1 MRLSRRQLFTAA
13 GFTAL
18 ATSGLTRTASASGPV
33 AVAAPVRTWASE
45 IQAGEIRVGDWEQY
59 HLGLDGGAH
68 QKALSALGIAHRD
81 GVRADEPELMVPVES
96 VRRAALEFGDHAA
109 ADVLRDR
116 FALDSPSMLGRGLK
130 LVLGEDGLER
140 RYLDDP
146 GLQLRYI
153 GYRRRFANYAMPMPA
168 AVRRALI

>member
-1 MRLSRRQLFTAA
+1 LFTAA

-18 ATSGLTRTASASGPV
+18 ATSGLTRNASASGPV
-33 AVAAPVRTWASE
+33 AVAAPVRTWA
-45 IQAGEIRVGDWEQY
+45 GEIRVGDWERY
-59 HLGLDGGAH
+59 YLGLDGGAH
-68 QKALSALGIAHRD
+68 QKALSALGILYRD
-81 GVRADEPELMVPVES
+81 GVRADEPELTVPAES

-168 AVRRALI
+168 AVRQALA

>member
-13 GFTAL
+13 GVTAL

-33 AVAAPVRTWASE
+33 AVAAPVRTWT
-45 IQAGEIRVGDWEQY
+45 GEMRLGDWEQY
-59 HLGLDGGAH
+59 YLGLDGGAH

-81 GVRADEPELMVPVES
+81 GVRADEPDLTVPVES

-116 FALDSPSMLGRGLK
+116 FALDSPSMLGRGLR
-130 LVLGEDGLER
+130 LVLGEEGLER

-153 GYRRRFANYAMPMPA
+153 GYRRRFANYVMPMPA
-168 AVRRALI
+168 AVRQALA

>member
-13 GFTAL
+13 GVTAL
-18 ATSGLTRTASASGPV
+18 ASTGLATGSV
-33 AVAAPVRTWASE
+33 AVAAPVRTWSGE
-45 IQAGEIRVGDWEQY
+45 IQVSDWEQY

-68 QKALSALGIAHRD
+68 QKALVALGIAHRD
-81 GVRADEPELMVPVES
+81 GVHADEQYLMVPVES

-109 ADVLRDR
+109 ADVLRAR
-116 FALDSPSMLGRGLK
+116 FGLDSPSMLGRGLR
-130 LVLGEDGLER
+130 LVLGRDGLEK

-153 GYRRRFANYAMPMPA
+153 GHRRRFANHVLPMPA
-168 AVRRALI
+168 AVRKALA

>member
-13 GFTAL
+13 GVTAL
-18 ATSGLTRTASASGPV
+18 ASSGLPFGGAA
-33 AVAAPVRTWASE
+33 AVAAPARTWSGE
-45 IQAGEIRVGDWEQY
+45 IQVGDWEQY
-59 HLGLDGGAH
+59 YLGLDGGAH

-81 GVRADEPELMVPVES
+81 GVRADEPYLMVPVVS

-116 FALDSPSMLGRGLK
+116 FGLDSPSMLGRGLK
-130 LVLGEDGLER
+130 LVLGKDGLER

-146 GLQLRYI
+146 ALQLRYI
-153 GYRRRFANYAMPMPA
+153 GYRRRFGRYAMPMPDE
-168 AVRRALI
+168 VRRALA

>member
-13 GFTAL
+13 GLTAL
-18 ATSGLTRTASASGPV
+18 AGGITSNGAV
-33 AVAAPVRTWASE
+33 AAAAPVRTWSGE
-45 IQAGEIRVGDWEQY
+45 IQVGEWERY
-59 HLGLDGGAH
+59 YLGLDGGAH
-68 QKALSALGIAHRD
+68 QKALGALGIAHRD
-81 GVRADEPELMVPVES
+81 GVRADEQYLMVPVES

-116 FALDSPSMLGRGLK
+116 FGLDSPSMLGRGLK
-130 LVLGEDGLER
+130 VVLGQNGLEK

-153 GYRRRFANYAMPMPA
+153 GYRRRYANQVLPMPA
-168 AVRRALI
+168 AVRRALA